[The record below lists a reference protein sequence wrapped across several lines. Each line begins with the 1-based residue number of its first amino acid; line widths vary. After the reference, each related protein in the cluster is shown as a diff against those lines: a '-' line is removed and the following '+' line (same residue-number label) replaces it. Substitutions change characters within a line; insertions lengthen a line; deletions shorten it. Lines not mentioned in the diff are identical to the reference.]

1 MFGKLFFLILKKI
14 RSSKIITL
22 LIWGIKIKEFHHE
35 TFWDLTTLVLK
46 KELSNLSGAKKY
58 LDMGCGQFAILGQ
71 FFKNNSKIS
80 EVTSVD
86 IYDKFVENS
95 LNNARINKNDIKI
108 KKSNL
113 FSNINEKFDLI
124 SFNPPYVPLSKKKEH
139 LEFPHIR
146 YSELDGIKTTKDFLE
161 EAKKYLTSNGK
172 ILLGINTFYVSKEMC
187 LDVIKSSNYQIEKI
201 TKMKFNTSVVYRI
214 RII

>member
-1 MFGKLFFLILKKI
+1 MFGKIFFIILKKI

-22 LIWGIKIKEFHHE
+22 LIWGIKIKDFHHE
-35 TFWDLTTLVLK
+35 TFWDLTTLVLR
-46 KELSNLSGAKKY
+46 KELSSLSGTRKY

-95 LNNARINKNDIKI
+95 LITARINQNDIKI

-146 YSELDGIKTTKDFLE
+146 YSELDGIKTTKDFLK

-172 ILLGINTFYVSKEMC
+172 FYLVLILFMFQRKCV
-187 LDVIKSSNYQIEKI
+187 
-201 TKMKFNTSVVYRI
+201 
-214 RII
+214 